1 MKTSNPV
8 KKFFHDLWE
17 ILRKPEIMILPGQLA
32 FFIILSLVPIITLLG
47 WGASFFNL
55 SIESMIS
62 FLQINVSQ
70 EFLDIVM
77 PILRGN
83 ALDVKLIIIF
93 GIMFYIASNGP
104 DAIIVTSNTI
114 FNIKSKPWLKR
125 RIKALIM
132 TIIFIILY
140 LFILLVPVFGSHI
153 INAIDYFNLKSILEG
168 FLPLVQ
174 GPISWLVIFLFIKI
188 IYMLAPDEPIPSF
201 RLNLG
206 AFFTTVGWVV
216 TTFIY
221 TYYARNLAEYDLFY
235 AGLSNI
241 AFIMLWIYFLC
252 VIFVIGM
259 SLNQKALS
267 DELVKTGRKKKNK

>member
-1 MKTSNPV
+1 MKTKGLV
-8 KKFFHDLWE
+8 KKFFRDLWE
-17 ILRKPEIMILPGQLA
+17 ILSKPEIMILPGQLA

-125 RIKALIM
+125 RIKAIIM
-132 TIIFIILY
+132 TVIFIILY
-140 LFILLVPVFGSHI
+140 MFILLVPVFGSHI